1 MMTAIL
7 EELESQALQL
17 SPSERSK
24 LIHRLIVSL
33 DGEPAE
39 SPEAIAKAWDEEIAR
54 RVADMDTGR
63 TQWIPAD
70 EVMNSLRTKIN
81 AAKTSAVKP

>member
-39 SPEAIAKAWDEEIAR
+39 SPEAIANLGTKKLPGAL
-54 RVADMDTGR
+54 R
-63 TQWIPAD
+63 TWIPGARNGFLP
-70 EVMNSLRTKIN
+70 MK
-81 AAKTSAVKP
+81 